1 MNVSYYPPRG
11 GAMNLSFADIMLAI
25 IAVGVWVIVIA
36 GTNAI

>member
-1 MNVSYYPPRG
+1 MKGAVVS
-11 GAMNLSFADIMLAI
+11 LTDLLLAV